1 MLAVQE
7 AFEAVKI
14 PDSADLDLDFELK
27 SGLKRTCFHEELI
40 TNKGLFIFV
49 ALLDHYLVTLLCQN
63 KKINKYIKQIQIM
76 MELSDNVTYM
86 KLLHELKA
94 EFPNMP
100 DDLVRQSIQKV
111 GQLFEI
117 AKSVKNSL

>member
-1 MLAVQE
+1 
-7 AFEAVKI
+7 
-14 PDSADLDLDFELK
+14 
-27 SGLKRTCFHEELI
+27 
-40 TNKGLFIFV
+40 
-49 ALLDHYLVTLLCQN
+49 
-63 KKINKYIKQIQIM
+63 M

-117 AKSVKNSL
+117 AKSVKNPSQFEYMKIEIRNLVLKLICLGQYLLSQIPAKNEKMQPLIMINHKINFIWNIYRFLKALHRSSRV

>member
-1 MLAVQE
+1 
-7 AFEAVKI
+7 
-14 PDSADLDLDFELK
+14 
-27 SGLKRTCFHEELI
+27 
-40 TNKGLFIFV
+40 
-49 ALLDHYLVTLLCQN
+49 
-63 KKINKYIKQIQIM
+63 M

>member
-40 TNKGLFIFV
+40 TNKGLFYFRGPFGPLSGNASV
-49 ALLDHYLVTLLCQN
+49 SKQKKPRRLESASSLLVTRCDRGGEIIEMTCRRARHFDDQGNSYVVLLCDFRT
-63 KKINKYIKQIQIM
+63 
-76 MELSDNVTYM
+76 S
-86 KLLHELKA
+86 
-94 EFPNMP
+94 
-100 DDLVRQSIQKV
+100 
-111 GQLFEI
+111 
-117 AKSVKNSL
+117 